1 MKGSRTISLATA
13 LLFLAGV
20 AVATPGTGGKRKSFG
35 LILNGGM
42 SFIDGG
48 HLNLMVRQMNLAV
61 ANIEDPNTTGTV
73 DWKEFKGVPKIG
85 AEILYYVSDRIALS
99 LGFEVLKKKNIG
111 AIGLDRSW
119 TEDQDFGDL
128 TEHVEFQSV
137 TTFQPENTLSAVP
150 LTLSATYFVPVGKLG
165 QAFVRAGI
173 GYYMARFK
181 SLYPFDSQT
190 DYRIEDYYLG
200 SLTDLYT
207 EESTITSTY
216 ADESTVNGLGF
227 HAGLGFEFDLSKT
240 LAVICEGGV
249 RVADLRNWTGSG
261 TESSEYWARAGWQ
274 SSGLEEYSDSDRSE
288 YKGELIYAPDVGIEN
303 GSLVLV
309 ENVQWEIEGARPAVI
324 KLGGFTFRVGF
335 MIRF

>member
-1 MKGSRTISLATA
+1 MKKSGTVSLVMA
-13 LLFLAGV
+13 LFLLAGV
-20 AVATPGTGGKRKSFG
+20 AVAAPGTEGKRKTFG

-42 SFIDGG
+42 SFIEGG

-61 ANIEDPNTTGTV
+61 ANIEDPNTTGAI
-73 DWKEFKGVPKIG
+73 DWKEFRGVPRIG
-85 AEILYYVSDRIALS
+85 AEILYYVSDRFALG

-119 TEDQDFGDL
+119 TEDHDYGDSA
-128 TEHVEFQSV
+128 EHVEFQFA
-137 TTFQPENTLSAVP
+137 TTLQPENTLSAVP

-165 QAFVRAGI
+165 RAFVRAGI

-181 SLYPFDSQT
+181 SLYPFDSQS
-190 DYRIEDYYLG
+190 DYRIEEYYLG
-200 SLTDLYT
+200 SLTDVYT

-216 ADESTVNGLGF
+216 TDESKVNGLGF
-227 HAGLGFEFDLSKT
+227 HGGLGFEFDLSKT
-240 LAVICEGGV
+240 LAVICESGV

-261 TESSEYWARAGWQ
+261 KETSEYWSRFGWQ
-274 SSGLEEYSDSDRSE
+274 SSGLEEYSDSDISE
-288 YKGELIYAPDVGIEN
+288 YKGELIYAPDAGIEN

-309 ENVQWEIEGARPAVI
+309 EDVHWELEGARPAVI